1 MTSEPIFKTLS
12 LHEYDPQLKREVEYW
27 DVQTKFG
34 DKVLATLMRGLVRFR
49 GTLTSSF
56 VFASGYRRLGDVEAH
71 FRITLPKGLKDRFES
86 ETGIILIK
94 PEEVTGF

>member
-1 MTSEPIFKTLS
+1 MTTKPIFKTLS
-12 LHEYDPQLKREVEYW
+12 LHEYDPDLQREVEYW

-56 VFASGYRRLGDVEAH
+56 VLLLGTED
-71 FRITLPKGLKDRFES
+71 S
-86 ETGIILIK
+86 ET
-94 PEEVTGF
+94 